1 METLRTFICI
11 PLPDEMIRKV
21 EQIQQNVRQK
31 EDGVKWVHP
40 KSMHLTLQ
48 FLGDVKEAAVEKIGG
63 LITPL
68 IESTPA
74 FTLSLEGTG
83 VFPNFRR
90 PKVLWIGIQDKNGQ
104 LVKLQEQIA
113 AQLSKLG
120 FKEEKKYHPHLTL
133 GRVKKPWLAK
143 KVVDQLLDQ
152 KWELGSFSADRV
164 LLMKSELLPQGAHHT
179 CLIKIELRTH

>member
-11 PLPDEMIRKV
+11 PLPDEILCKV
-21 EQIQQNVRQK
+21 EQIQENVRQK

-40 KSMHLTLQ
+40 QSMHLTLQ
-48 FLGDVKEAAVEKIGG
+48 FLGDVKQTSVEEIGRM
-63 LITPL
+63 ITPL

-74 FTLSLEGTG
+74 FFLSLEGAG
-83 VFPNFRR
+83 AFPNFRR
-90 PKVLWIGIQDKNGQ
+90 PKVLWLGIQDESGQ
-104 LVKLQEQIA
+104 LVTLQEQIA

-120 FKEEKKYHPHLTL
+120 FKEDKKYHPHLTL
-133 GRVKKPWLAK
+133 GRVKKPWLAQ
-143 KVVDQLLDQ
+143 KVVDRLSDQ

-179 CLIKIELRTH
+179 CLIKIELRKH